1 MVRSTLLFLYTV
13 LNIAAMK
20 YRLHLLRHR
29 GARLAEKQLMCA
41 EAVVESF
48 DKAGFQVMLAKDF
61 FKPAADPVACLYEP
75 KIVKW
80 SERRIHLLGFEPDGD
95 GAHVQEWV
103 LEEFKL
109 GFGREVEPAK
119 PQSRF

>member
-1 MVRSTLLFLYTV
+1 MYSKEYF
-13 LNIAAMK
+13 AAMR
-20 YRLHLLRHR
+20 YRLYLLRR
-29 GARLAEKQLMCA
+29 QGARLAEKQMMCA

-48 DKAGFQVMLAKDF
+48 DKAGFQVMLARDF
-61 FKPAADPVACLYEP
+61 FRPADEPVACLYEP

-80 SERRIHLLGFEPDGD
+80 SERRMHLLGFERAGD
-95 GAHVQEWV
+95 AAHVQEWV

-119 PQSRF
+119 PQSKFT